1 MQWEGGLDEIVKC
14 KHIRL
19 FTLEGRPFVIVKK
32 KKKNQRRETNKNN
45 NKPNSYFHCSLDC
58 SKCLALGFHQY
69 LGGKNGRFG
78 AKNGGPL
85 MKGGLGLFKLW
96 NGSLPRKG
104 SLGRKSGRGFRKII
118 PLRLMVSLCEGP
130 KGRPLLLPP
139 PPPPPPWAGPRCSRE
154 WEGRLRLSRTRLRPG
169 PLRSR
174 WAGPPWSLGPG
185 STPK

>member
-1 MQWEGGLDEIVKC
+1 MCDA
-14 KHIRL
+14 
-19 FTLEGRPFVIVKK
+19 GREALCCDKK
-32 KKKNQRRETNKNN
+32 INRRRETNRNN
-45 NKPNSYFHCSLDC
+45 SKPNPYFQRSLDC
-58 SKCLALGFHQY
+58 SECLSPGFRQY

-78 AKNGGPL
+78 AKNGGPR

-104 SLGRKSGRGFRKII
+104 SLGRKSGRGLRNII

-130 KGRPLLLPP
+130 KGRPPPAPP
-139 PPPPPPWAGPRCSRE
+139 PPPPCAGPRCSRGR
-154 WEGRLRLSRTRLRPG
+154 EGRLRLSRTRLRPG

-174 WAGPPWSLGPG
+174 WVGPPWSLGPE

>member
-1 MQWEGGLDEIVKC
+1 MKC
-14 KHIRL
+14 KHNMTFYL
-19 FTLEGRPFVIVKK
+19 GREALGHKK
-32 KKKNQRRETNKNN
+32 INQRRENKNN
-45 NKPNSYFHCSLDC
+45 NKRNSYFQCFLDC
-58 SKCLALGFHQY
+58 SKCLSLGFHQY

-85 MKGGLGLFKLW
+85 TKGGLGLFKLW

-130 KGRPLLLPP
+130 KGRPLLRLL

-154 WEGRLRLSRTRLRPG
+154 WEGRLRLSCTRLRPG

-174 WAGPPWSLGPG
+174 WVGPPWSLGPG